1 MSLGRALQGTEM
13 TPYGRLPLQDEDPIG
28 FLSQSRFEVVVGLG
42 SGDGEINVVL
52 AKVEGGLAL
61 ENLGY

>member
-1 MSLGRALQGTEM
+1 M